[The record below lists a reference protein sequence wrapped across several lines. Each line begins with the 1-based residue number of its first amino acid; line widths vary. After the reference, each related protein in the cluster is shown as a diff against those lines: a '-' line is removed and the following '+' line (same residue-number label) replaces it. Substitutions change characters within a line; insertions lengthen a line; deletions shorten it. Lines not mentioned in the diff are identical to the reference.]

1 MSINIKICGAF
12 EIAVVERNSHY
23 HNDDFSDDFGDD
35 FYDDFG
41 DQGVKCA

>member
-1 MSINIKICGAF
+1 M
-12 EIAVVERNSHY
+12 VERNSHY